1 MSQLIDHLS
10 GWVDVILFVAMAAV
24 LILIIMVVFG

>member
-1 MSQLIDHLS
+1 MGWLSDHPS
-10 GWVDVILFVAMAAV
+10 GWVDVILFVAMAVV

>member
-1 MSQLIDHLS
+1 MSWRIDHLS